1 MHFTRAG
8 FDKGGMAKIN
18 SQLFQTSF
26 VFLFSESRAQ
36 QDGKTTVAAVFL
48 LQKSRSVSRFWD
60 FSSASVRPQCVVKLS

>member
-36 QDGKTTVAAVFL
+36 QDGKTTAVFL